1 MENSIEHGGPDA
13 HGSYVR
19 DGVSLGHRRLSIMD
33 LSESGQ
39 QPLANEDD
47 SVWVVFNGEIYN
59 YPELRERLESLGH
72 VFRSHSD
79 TEAIVHAYEEYGDAC
94 VEHLI
99 GMFAFAIYDESRQR
113 FFLARDRIG
122 IRPLYYHFD
131 QGRPIFASKIKA
143 ILCSPEVERS
153 IDPQALFDLMGY
165 EFSPAPRALVRGS
178 RKLLPGHTLI
188 LERGGKTKISLF
200 WSLEVK
206 TVDPSGDALLD
217 LFERVCSDHMMSD
230 VPVGAFL
237 PGGIDS
243 SSVVHFVASAAGEG
257 LQKSALGYADESFSE
272 FNYARRVAEHY
283 RTKHAEL
290 MIPPVSPKAINHS
303 IHHLGEPMTDLSN
316 LPFMLICGKA
326 ANRLASL
333 PIPFRQTLYRGVIAA
348 LKDNDQEKGAQNIA
362 KRFLQGAVFPR
373 HGEHMRWKYFMN
385 PERDGS
391 LFRREV
397 LQQVDTDPFLPIA
410 TWSSQAPPERARREE
425 FVELNT
431 ILPDSVLMK
440 VDKMS
445 MAHSLEVQVPF
456 LDHRVIEHCYSLPSN
471 LKLKG
476 YETKWIF
483 KEAMQKRLLPG
494 IARRGKQGFS
504 FPIKNWIR
512 GDLASYTREESFA
525 SPAIKNHFDRSELQ
539 RLWNEHQA
547 STHSHLLWTLLNI
560 RLRGKMWHVS

>member
-1 MENSIEHGGPDA
+1 
-13 HGSYVR
+13 
-19 DGVSLGHRRLSIMD
+19 
-33 LSESGQ
+33 
-39 QPLANEDD
+39 
-47 SVWVVFNGEIYN
+47 
-59 YPELRERLESLGH
+59 
-72 VFRSHSD
+72 
-79 TEAIVHAYEEYGDAC
+79 
-94 VEHLI
+94 
-99 GMFAFAIYDESRQR
+99 
-113 FFLARDRIG
+113 
-122 IRPLYYHFD
+122 
-131 QGRPIFASKIKA
+131 
-143 ILCSPEVERS
+143 
-153 IDPQALFDLMGY
+153 MGY
-165 EFSPAPRALVRGS
+165 EFSPAPRALFRGI

-290 MIPPVSPKAINHS
+290 MIPPVSPKAINHP

-348 LKDNDQEKGAQNIA
+348 LKDNDQKKGAQNIA
-362 KRFLQGAVFPR
+362 TRFLQSVVLPR
-373 HGEHMRWKYFMN
+373 QGEHMRCQYFMN

-410 TWSSQAPPERARREE
+410 TWLSQAPPERARREQ

-512 GDLASYTREESFA
+512 GDLASYTREEIFA